1 MKLIKLS
8 VKGEYGCE
16 YSFDKINVI
25 LGDNNTGKSTFLKL
39 ILYSLGA
46 PIRSFID
53 EISKLNLCDNVSLD
67 VEFKSGKRVR
77 ILRNLPNSDAIIVT
91 PIKQSDELVND
102 EIVAYSASEFSDF
115 LLENEGYSVDKITY
129 AKDKTASFRFYFL
142 LRAIYVDQDTA
153 AQSILSDLDMGHDYF
168 TSQPTIKKSIIEKL
182 LGKDN
187 SELQR
192 IRMEIQSTTKEY
204 TETSER
210 ISFLEEE
217 LSEIEGHNEINKAK
231 ISDELAEIDAEKK
244 ALSSHEY
251 SKIASVQAVND
262 LQTVQLDISR
272 QSRLNYLFEQQRTIS
287 LELRDIQEVIDS
299 LKGDMVLLKY
309 KVAAKDI
316 LEELPLLY
324 CPNCLSE
331 LNEETIKKGLCENC
345 QKKTV
350 EEKVINSATLKKT
363 ISDSL
368 AEAIEIQQIKTNEL
382 LSVKK
387 EIELLQREIKLQQ
400 QAVFEQNREANDLV
414 YKVIF
419 EIKKRLE
426 YLLSREQILRKY
438 QGVNFELEK
447 LKNKRRE
454 LNSKL
459 SELKNELLN
468 ADTMAS
474 LSMQFFANFKENF
487 KRYLSCMFE
496 EITACDLDENY
507 MPIVDNTKM
516 TAVASASLKVAI
528 RLSYTLALFNE
539 SIGSDGE
546 LGNHLGFLLLD
557 SPKDKDLDNN
567 RFDNYLRALNQEA
580 VGQVV
585 VTGSISDE
593 HLYRSNLTNATFFDA
608 LRTNDKLL
616 KKQP

>member
-16 YSFDKINVI
+16 YNFDKINVI

-46 PIRSFID
+46 PIKSFID
-53 EISKLNLCDNVSLD
+53 EINKLNLCDNVSLD
-67 VEFKSGKRVR
+67 IEFKTGKRVR
-77 ILRNLPNSDAIIVT
+77 ILRKLPNSDAIIVT
-91 PIKQSDELVND
+91 PIKESEDLVND
-102 EIVAYSASEFSDF
+102 EIVAYSTTEFSDF
-115 LLENEGYSVDKITY
+115 LLENEGYSIDKITY
-129 AKDKTASFRFYFL
+129 AKDKMASFRFYFL
-142 LRAIYVDQDTA
+142 LRAIYVDQDTS
-153 AQSILSDLDMGHDYF
+153 AQSILSDLDMGNDYF
-168 TSQPTIKKSIIEKL
+168 TSQPTIKKSIVEKL

-192 IRMEIQSTTKEY
+192 IRMEIQSTTKEQA
-204 TETSER
+204 ETSDR

-217 LSEIEGHNEINKAK
+217 LAEIESHNEINKSK
-231 ISDELAEIDAEKK
+231 LTEELVEIGSEKK
-244 ALSSHEY
+244 ALASQEY
-251 SKIASVQAVND
+251 KKISSVQTIND
-262 LQTVQLDISR
+262 SQTIQLDISR
-272 QSRLNYLFEQQRTIS
+272 QSRLNQLFEQQRTIS

-299 LKGDMVLLKY
+299 LNGDMVLLKY

-368 AEAIEIQQIKTNEL
+368 AEAREIQQIKTNEL
-382 LSVKK
+382 VSVKK
-387 EIELLQREIKLQQ
+387 EIEFLQREIRLQQ
-400 QAVFEQNREANDLV
+400 EAMFEQNREANDLI
-414 YKVIF
+414 YKAIF

-438 QGVNFELEK
+438 QTINSELEM
-447 LKNKRRE
+447 LKSRIRE
-454 LNSKL
+454 LNSKI

-468 ADTMAS
+468 ADTTAS
-474 LSMQFFANFKENF
+474 LSMQFFVKFKENF
-487 KRYLSCMFE
+487 KRYLNCMFDE
-496 EITACDLDENY
+496 VNACDLDENY
-507 MPIVDNTKM
+507 MPIVDKTKM

-539 SIGSDGE
+539 SIDSEEE

-567 RFDNYLRALNQEA
+567 RFDNYLRALNEEA
-580 VGQVV
+580 VGQVII
-585 VTGSISDE
+585 TGSISDE
-593 HLYRSNLTNATFFDA
+593 HLYRTNLTNAIFFDA

-616 KKQP
+616 KKQA